1 MSNNKSN
8 ELVALEWLLTPLNEQ
23 MDAIH
28 ATWQQSGGQVDL
40 AQMSSSFHA
49 LANVLKVANL
59 SVFAELAQTL
69 KLACLNIF
77 EGKLERAVAPKVFYA
92 SKLLQH
98 ELNRYVITGLDN
110 TTLVAL
116 KTHYI
121 DDLIGRTH
129 GQSEGGSV
137 VDDVR
142 FSTRFAAIS
151 GELLKLSD
159 DNYQK
164 LLAAWR
170 HASMQLLDVN
180 RNDNEYLGNLKKV
193 VQYLRQATN
202 DHALKNLWQLTNFWL
217 SSLMANDEPVPSNYA
232 YLLSELDK
240 AIILQ
245 QNFAND
251 VDSVVWLE
259 NVLIDI
265 YVQLGELKTA
275 TEETHELLS
284 GLNSSLASEQTFFP
298 HILGVLEGVLFG
310 LARGE
315 IFVEVLE
322 DVKEQLAHRG
332 WSFYESY
339 TDQIIQDIRSSQH
352 DPELFSQMQWQI
364 NTQLQDLYSAIQSTH
379 EAIENK
385 IGDSIASQPAHTDAA
400 DVDPLRR
407 VRILV
412 EDLKLSFSD
421 YLHSKNV
428 SDLADEAHFTEL
440 DQIFGDM
447 AMYEVATM
455 SKQLSVLFEQLK
467 QQNPERV
474 SWQFAHATADG
485 LSLLELFLDGLAK
498 QVFDNALLTRA
509 KEQLTRASEALDIAV
524 DESDEFSDS
533 KSVGNEVRYDDSGEV
548 MTQAEAPVAADVDG
562 DIHSTEMSFDEAS
575 FDEVVLDDTVV
586 FEDVSPAHDVSDTD
600 MVANDM
606 VVNDTPANDASID
619 ALSDEPSEELSEE
632 QSTEVLLLTDTK
644 TNESLSTS
652 NEWNAAHE
660 DSTSADTA
668 QALVVDELSENYLAA
683 KQSLKPD
690 EFDFDEDIRE
700 IFIEEAD
707 EVLTA
712 MAELL
717 PVWQYNPQNLTPL
730 KDIRRGFHTLKG
742 SGRMVGAFSV
752 GEMAWSVENM
762 LNRVLDGTVSSSN
775 QIADFVSQTAELI
788 PTLVT
793 DFANKQDPS
802 LDPAIVVLKANNIL
816 AGRAVDDGVP
826 VSVAQS
832 GDDLQANDKSANKD
846 THKDA
851 PSTNDEWASDETVA
865 LADESDAL
873 TDLVQLD
880 ESQDVTSSDVEN
892 ILGDEVDGDVSII
905 ESPMAESSEYDDS
918 TNNADEQ
925 PMDEQ
930 IVHDVLID
938 DDVILVDESHPG
950 DELFIH
956 NADESFIDDEQ
967 SDDVLNDDVSVEDV
981 TGEHGDV
988 LTADEAAAVS
998 SNADNVP
1005 AGQMPEVLLPFLA
1018 EAQKPIESSLDE
1030 VDEDIKEIFIEEAL
1044 EVLEDITPKFETW
1057 QQTQDDKAL
1066 LTDIR
1071 RGFHTLKG
1079 SGRMVGATEL
1089 GELAWSVE
1097 NMFNR
1102 VLDGTITMNDGM
1114 CALVADILAQFAD
1127 LVKIFENNGTHYPE
1141 QVVLWTACAHAY
1153 SRGHGDEF
1161 DYRQLSA
1168 NTDQNSKTNQDLQQD
1183 KSLDES
1189 LAGNDTQDDTQTE
1202 DAMQMA
1208 DDEAPTDALHS
1219 IKHEVKDVLSNAQIV
1234 APLNDEERQLC
1245 DIFIEEARDLLASI
1259 SQYLAE
1265 HQDSA
1270 DIPVSDDIVRAFHTM
1285 RGASALAPLAAV
1297 SDVGA
1302 RIEQALQVLQKND
1315 ELMTKNHLKT
1325 LAVSVSMIGKHLN
1338 SYEAH
1343 VNGKLV
1349 DTNPEQLAEEKH
1361 LIEDLLAETESK
1373 SNNGIEVSELID
1385 GIDVLLDAELELESA
1400 MASGADNVQSY
1411 AQTMLAQ
1418 IETLEERTT
1427 QLGKFQR
1434 LLTNL
1439 SHGYDVLARH
1449 PEQASDDV
1457 LLDRLLAVHSELT
1470 GLFDSLAG
1478 SMSLRLNEQAL
1489 TALDAKVA
1497 DIQEYYRDIDSHE
1510 LIEVK
1515 ADGALHDVADLQ
1527 SELVEFQEVTTDDDL
1542 LEIFLEEAGELDTA
1556 IGEAFGQWRSDT
1568 SNTEALKQLQRHLHT
1583 IKGGAR
1589 LAGISSIGDL
1599 THEAET
1605 VYEQMVTG
1613 RLAPS
1618 AGWVQAMQGVQDILS
1633 LQIEEVRQNKRSFF
1647 ATQAV
1652 SKLQAFLAAG
1662 EVPEG
1667 TTLSLPILTQT
1678 ESTESAPVEMVPADE
1693 PKSDFEIR
1701 QQRSWQGQLP
1711 DKDILAVFLEEAEDL
1726 VETSAEDFQVFR
1738 SNTGD
1743 VATLQALQRKLHTIK
1758 GGARM
1763 VSANGVADLAHN
1775 MEMVY
1780 EDLGSR
1786 RRPATRMVTQLLL
1799 VCHDWMTQAIVLL
1812 KANLNPPRPAPL
1824 IEALEN
1830 FSRRPDS
1837 LTEVP
1842 VVSLSDELDAIA
1854 AHEAFERQRRGG
1866 HDISRMPPMS
1876 GLFTQSEENTSNNE
1890 MIRISAG
1897 LMERMINLSG
1907 EAAINRAR
1915 IDMSMTSLTA
1925 SIEEMGSTV
1934 QRLHDQLRRM
1944 DIELEAQILA
1954 QIDDKTLI
1962 DSGEFDPL
1970 EMDQYSSLNQLSKSL
1985 SESAS
1990 DLLDLKA
1997 TLLEKTRDGENLL
2010 LQLSRTQT
2018 ELQDGLM
2025 NSRMVPFSRLTPRL
2039 QRIVRQ
2045 ISAELGKN
2053 VELSV
2058 INADDEMD
2066 RTILERI
2073 TSPLEHMLRN
2083 AMDHGIELP
2092 DERAAMGK
2100 SRTGHIV
2107 LEVVR
2112 EGSEVLIHLTDDGAG
2127 INVDAVRKKAISQ
2140 GLIDANDTTLTDLDI
2155 MQYIFNA
2162 GLSTTSVVT
2171 QISGRGV
2178 GMDVVRSE
2186 IRQLG
2191 GSVSVDSVRG
2201 QGSKFTMRVPLTVAV
2216 SDALV
2221 VRAADRHY
2229 GIPLVQIERVT
2240 QVSPKELLAYYQSN
2254 QSTFVIDNQEYRL
2267 RYLNEILSGHN
2278 FSELMNASTSLPVII
2293 VKNQAGQNLA
2303 LQVDEIIG
2311 SRIEVVVKPLGRQ
2324 LSHVAGISA
2333 ATIMGDGSVM
2343 LILDLMALIRNARAR
2358 VAAQIEAPKENRRP
2372 VVLVV
2377 DDSVTVRKVTSRF
2390 LERQGFEAVVA
2401 KDGVDAIE
2409 ILQELN
2415 PDLMLLDIEMPRMDG
2430 FEVTTQVRHN
2440 QRLKDLPI
2448 IMITSRTGEKHRE
2461 RAFEIGVSDYMG
2473 KPFQENELL
2482 ERITALLPNGLLVK

>member
-23 MDAIH
+23 MDWIH
-28 ATWQQSGGQVDL
+28 ATWQQSSGQVDL

-59 SVFAELAQTL
+59 SMFAELAHTL
-69 KLACLNIF
+69 KLACQGIF
-77 EGKLERAVAPKVFYA
+77 EGKLEKSVAPKVFYA

-121 DDLIGRTH
+121 DNLIGRT
-129 GQSEGGSV
+129 QEEGVSV
-137 VDDVR
+137 ADDVR
-142 FSTRFAAIS
+142 FSTRLADIS
-151 GELLKLSD
+151 GDLLKLSE

-170 HASMQLLDVN
+170 HASTQLLDVN
-180 RNDNEYLGNLKKV
+180 RNDSEHLGNLKKV
-193 VQYLRQATN
+193 VQYLRQATS

-217 SSLMANDEPVPSNYA
+217 SSLMANDEPIPSAYA

-245 QNFAND
+245 QHFDND

-259 NVLIDI
+259 NILIDI
-265 YVQLGELKTA
+265 YVQLSELKTA

-284 GLNSSLASEQTFFP
+284 GLNSSLANEQTFFP

-364 NTQLQDLYSAIQSTH
+364 NTQLQDLYGAIQSTH

-385 IGDSIASQPAHTDAA
+385 IGEAIASQPTHTDASQM
-400 DVDPLRR
+400 DPLRR

-412 EDLKLSFSD
+412 EELKLSFSD

-428 SDLADEAHFTEL
+428 SDLADEQHFNEL

-447 AMYEVATM
+447 AMYDVASM
-455 SKQLSVLFEQLK
+455 SKQLSILFEQLK
-467 QQNPERV
+467 QQNPKRI

-509 KEQLTRASEALDIAV
+509 KEQLTHASQALGVSVEEA
-524 DESDEFSDS
+524 DEFDDS
-533 KSVGNEVRYDDSGEV
+533 KSVGDVVRYDDSGEV
-548 MTQAEAPVAADVDG
+548 AAQDESAL
-562 DIHSTEMSFDEAS
+562 IH
-575 FDEVVLDDTVV
+575 
-586 FEDVSPAHDVSDTD
+586 HD
-600 MVANDM
+600 
-606 VVNDTPANDASID
+606 
-619 ALSDEPSEELSEE
+619 SDEPLHGALDDDESIDELPVT
-632 QSTEVLLLTDTK
+632 QDVQADLTD
-644 TNESLSTS
+644 S
-652 NEWNAAHE
+652 NPSISNPPINNQPPVF
-660 DSTSADTA
+660 SADLDSA
-668 QALVVDELSENYLAA
+668 DLSDAEESLVVDELSESYLAA
-683 KQSLKPD
+683 RQSLKPD

-712 MAELL
+712 MADLL
-717 PVWQYNPQNLTPL
+717 PTWQNDPKNLAPL

-762 LNRVLDGTVSSSN
+762 LNRVLDGTVASSN
-775 QIADFVSQTAELI
+775 ELVDFVNQTAQMI

-793 DFANKQDPS
+793 DFANKQPPS

-816 AGRAVDDGVP
+816 AGRAVDDGMP
-826 VSVAQS
+826 VGVAHDS
-832 GDDLQANDKSANKD
+832 ENVHSLAVKADELAD
-846 THKDA
+846 
-851 PSTNDEWASDETVA
+851 NDESIDENESVIVNTADDALLDEVGEYDDVLLVNEAQTSDEIFHDASEQMFDDSVLDDSADDMIVDEMTANEV
-865 LADESDAL
+865 LADEVM
-873 TDLVQLD
+873 TD
-880 ESQDVTSSDVEN
+880 E
-892 ILGDEVDGDVSII
+892 
-905 ESPMAESSEYDDS
+905 
-918 TNNADEQ
+918 ADEEHL
-925 PMDEQ
+925 DA
-930 IVHDVLID
+930 H
-938 DDVILVDESHPG
+938 SHEYAHQT
-950 DELFIH
+950 DSH
-956 NADESFIDDEQ
+956 QA
-967 SDDVLNDDVSVEDV
+967 EDANL
-981 TGEHGDV
+981 DK
-988 LTADEAAAVS
+988 
-998 SNADNVP
+998 
-1005 AGQMPEVLLPFLA
+1005 MPEVLLPFLA
-1018 EAQKPIESSLDE
+1018 EAQQHTAASLTE

-1044 EVLEDITPKFETW
+1044 EVLADITPKFETW
-1057 QQTQDDKAL
+1057 RQTRHDKAL

-1102 VLDGTITMNDGM
+1102 VIDGTIVMTDGM
-1114 CALVADILAQFAD
+1114 CALVSDILAQFAT
-1127 LVKIFENNGTHYPE
+1127 LVAIFENNGTNYPE
-1141 QVVLWTACAHAY
+1141 QIILWTACAHAY

-1161 DYRQLSA
+1161 DYQLIAKHAPSDDDALNVTDVRIVTDDVTDDATEGVAEIDAKMTANDSA
-1168 NTDQNSKTNQDLQQD
+1168 A
-1183 KSLDES
+1183 EP
-1189 LAGNDTQDDTQTE
+1189 A
-1202 DAMQMA
+1202 A
-1208 DDEAPTDALHS
+1208 DVLHS
-1219 IKHEVKDVLSNAQIV
+1219 IKHEIKDTLSNAPIV
-1234 APLNDEERQLC
+1234 APLDDEERQLC
-1245 DIFIEEARDLLASI
+1245 DIFIEEARDLLASV
-1259 SQYLAE
+1259 SQYLSE
-1265 HQDSA
+1265 HEDGA

-1285 RGASALAPLAAV
+1285 RGASALAPLVAV
-1297 SDVGA
+1297 SEVGA

-1315 ELMTKNHLKT
+1315 ALMSKNHLKA
-1325 LAVSVSMIGKHLN
+1325 LAGSVSLIESHLN
-1338 SYEAH
+1338 SYEA
-1343 VNGKLV
+1343 VVYGKSV
-1349 DTNPEQLAEEKH
+1349 DENLDKLTEEKH
-1361 LIEDLLAETESK
+1361 LIEDFLSETESK
-1373 SNNGIEVSELID
+1373 SHDGIEVSELIVD
-1385 GIDVLLDAELELESA
+1385 IDNLLDAELELESV
-1400 MASGADNVQSY
+1400 MAGSAEDVQAY
-1411 AQTMLAQ
+1411 AKTMLAQ
-1418 IETLEERTT
+1418 IEILEARTA

-1434 LLTNL
+1434 LLTSL
-1439 SHGYDVLARH
+1439 SHGYDVLVRH
-1449 PEQASDDV
+1449 PEQATDDV
-1457 LLDRLLAVHSELT
+1457 LIDRLLAAHGEMT

-1478 SMSLRLNEQAL
+1478 SMSLRLNEQVLNAL
-1489 TALDAKVA
+1489 GAKVA
-1497 DIQEYYRDIDSHE
+1497 DIQEYYRGLDTHE

-1515 ADGALHDVADLQ
+1515 TDSIPHDFVESAQ
-1527 SELVEFQEVTTDDDL
+1527 SAAVEFQEVTTDDDL
-1542 LEIFLEEAGELDTA
+1542 LEIFLEEAGELDDA
-1556 IGEAFGQWRSDT
+1556 IGEAFGQWRADT
-1568 SNTEALKQLQRHLHT
+1568 DNMDALKELQRHLHT

-1605 VYEQMVTG
+1605 AYEQMVTG
-1613 RLAPS
+1613 RLASS
-1618 AGWVQAMQGVQDILS
+1618 AGWVQVMQGVQDILS

-1652 SKLQAFLAAG
+1652 SELQSFLAAG

-1667 TTLSLPILTQT
+1667 AVISLPLLDQTQVAEVAT
-1678 ESTESAPVEMVPADE
+1678 AAELPNDE

-1726 VETSAEDFQVFR
+1726 IETSAEDFQVFR

-1743 VATLQALQRKLHTIK
+1743 VATLQSLQRKLHTIK

-1775 MEMVY
+1775 METVY

-1799 VCHDWMTQAIVLL
+1799 ACHDWMTQAIVLL
-1812 KANLNPPRPAPL
+1812 KSTLNPPRPTPL

-1830 FSRRPDS
+1830 FSQRPDS

-1876 GLFTQSEENTSNNE
+1876 GLFTQSEENANNNE

-2140 GLIDANDTTLTDLDI
+2140 GLIDANDVTLTDLDI

-2240 QVSPKELLAYYQSN
+2240 QVSPKELLNYYQSN
-2254 QSTFVIDNQEYRL
+2254 QSTFTIDNQEYRL

-2278 FSELMNASTSLPVII
+2278 FSELMNANTSLPVII

-2358 VAAQIEAPKENRRP
+2358 VAAHIEAPKENRRP

-2430 FEVTTQVRHN
+2430 FEVATQVRHN

-2482 ERITALLPNGLLVK
+2482 ARITALLPNGLLIK